1 MRTRDPTQ
9 KVDCKKRMKE
19 ATRGCSLLFFLLW
32 YYSPLHPLPLSPY
45 SRWPSFSIAA
55 IFVYGTSRRRKR
67 GRSDDAEEASARGGC
82 GRESEDV
89 RPWDGQGRLENRWRG
104 SADSSPARIANG
116 WFCKE
121 RKGKK
126 KESGKRREAQRKE
139 TRNGQKDNIESRG
152 SERGGEIPEKSPG
165 IDGQDDADQSPGFV
179 SRSPDPKPIRVFPSL
194 RNAIS

>member
-1 MRTRDPTQ
+1 MR
-9 KVDCKKRMKE
+9 
-19 ATRGCSLLFFLLW
+19 SLLFFLPMVLLTPTLIPPP
-32 YYSPLHPLPLSPY
+32 SPDHRRS
-45 SRWPSFSIAA
+45 SFSIAA

-89 RPWDGQGRLENRWRG
+89 RPWGGQGRLENRWRG

-116 WFCKE
+116 WFCEEKE
-121 RKGKK
+121 RDRDRE
-126 KESGKRREAQRKE
+126 KERQRERWKRREARRKE

-152 SERGGEIPEKSPG
+152 SDRGGEILAKSPG

-179 SRSPDPKPIRVFPSL
+179 SRSPDPKPIRVFPSP
-194 RNAIS
+194 RQRYFIT